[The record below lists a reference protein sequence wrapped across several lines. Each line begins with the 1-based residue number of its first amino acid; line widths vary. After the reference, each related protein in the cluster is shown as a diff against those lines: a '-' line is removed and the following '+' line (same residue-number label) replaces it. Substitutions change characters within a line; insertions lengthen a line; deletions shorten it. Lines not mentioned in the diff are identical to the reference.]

1 MMDIQIISGFLGAG
15 KTTFLNQYLPL
26 IEGKTV
32 IIENEF
38 GDISLDGSL
47 IEGETEVREITAGCI
62 CCTLAGDFRQ
72 SLLEIKESVNPD
84 HILIEPTGIGRL
96 SDVLNVCTR
105 LNSEFPE
112 KYPVSKC
119 ITIVD
124 VSDYE
129 ESTEDFGEFYLD
141 QIRQAKMLFLSHTGN
156 RLPDEINTI
165 CADLKKQNPEAMI
178 YKDDF
183 RKLDGAM
190 FADLI
195 NAIPVYTDVS
205 DNCGHHAD
213 DDCLE
218 ERGEHDEDQDHYE
231 HDGHDLD
238 HDHCHDHVHHHVDD
252 IFSTSALRNIRLTS
266 DSPEKFIDMLR
277 SGSCGHILRGKGYVK
292 DVRGELLY
300 VDLTP
305 SDSSF
310 RKADPEK
317 AGDKAD
323 IFIVI
328 GCGLDEEALQRTV
341 R

>member
-1 MMDIQIISGFLGAG
+1 MDIQIISGFLGAG

-72 SLLEIKESVNPD
+72 NLLEIKKSVNPD

-112 KYPVSKC
+112 EYPVSKC

-124 VSDYE
+124 VSGYE
-129 ESTEDFGEFYLD
+129 ESTENFGEFYLD
-141 QIRQAKMLFLSHTGN
+141 QIRHAKILFLSHTGDL
-156 RLPDEINTI
+156 LPDEIDAI
-165 CADLKKQNPEAMI
+165 CTDLKKQNPEAMI

-195 NAIPVYTDVS
+195 NAIPVYTNVS
-205 DNCGHHAD
+205 DIIGHHDHDEDDSPEEHKEHDEDHDHCGHDGHHHDHHHAD
-213 DDCLE
+213 D
-218 ERGEHDEDQDHYE
+218 
-231 HDGHDLD
+231 
-238 HDHCHDHVHHHVDD
+238 
-252 IFSTSALRNIRLTS
+252 IFSASALRNIRLTS
-266 DSPEKFIDMLR
+266 DTPEEFMDKLR
-277 SGSCGHILRGKGYVK
+277 SGACGHILRGKGYVK
-292 DVRGELLY
+292 NVRGELLY

-323 IFIVI
+323 VFIVI
-328 GCGLDEEALQRTV
+328 GCGFDEDALQSTV